1 VIKVSRVESV
11 CIPVADQDAALAF
24 YTDVLGFALRT
35 DTPFGP
41 GLRWIE
47 VGPDAEDST
56 TIALAPAPE
65 GGPTG
70 GRQTGIIVLVDDI
83 DASHAQLKAAGTDV
97 DDTVERMGDP
107 VPPLFWFRDP
117 EGNTIQAAQ

>member
-1 VIKVSRVESV
+1 VIKVNRVESV
-11 CIPVADQDAALAF
+11 CIPVADQDASLAF
-24 YTDVLGFALRT
+24 YKDVLGFALKT

-47 VGPDAEDST
+47 VGPEADGST

-65 GGPTG
+65 GSTPG
-70 GRQTGIIVLVDDI
+70 GRETGIIVLVDDI
-83 DASHAQLKAAGTDV
+83 DAFHAQLKAAGTDV
-97 DDTVERMGDP
+97 DEAVQRMGDP

-117 EGNTIQAAQ
+117 EGNTIQVAQ